1 MILEQIN
8 SQCKHKIIFTR
19 QKYRCMFLHVS
30 HRWLRRGNLKAHFQ
44 RPKWLL
50 SLLMICLSINYLRTI
65 MMKSPIII
73 HNTSPVFSTPSD
85 LHFFIKQSKNH
96 QLVGLGSPG
105 NCSLTKNTL
114 KKSTRPE
121 NAWHAYS
128 QIRKGLDWYK
138 RNWSKHI
145 LALKKRI
152 PLLSKQPM
160 MDLSKGLCAYILVMR
175 CYAPQLMWRRHRVW

>member
-1 MILEQIN
+1 
-8 SQCKHKIIFTR
+8 
-19 QKYRCMFLHVS
+19 
-30 HRWLRRGNLKAHFQ
+30 
-44 RPKWLL
+44 
-50 SLLMICLSINYLRTI
+50 

-145 LALKKRI
+145 LALKKKDPIAVEATHDGPVKRFVC
-152 PLLSKQPM
+152 LYSGDAL
-160 MDLSKGLCAYILVMR
+160 LCAPTNVKKTSSLVGNV
-175 CYAPQLMWRRHRVW
+175 AKD